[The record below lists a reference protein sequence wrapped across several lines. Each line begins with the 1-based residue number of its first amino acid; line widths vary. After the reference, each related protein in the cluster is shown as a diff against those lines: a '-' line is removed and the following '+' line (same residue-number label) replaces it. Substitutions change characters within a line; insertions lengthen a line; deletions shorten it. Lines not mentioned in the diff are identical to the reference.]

1 MLLRRSHPHPYCM
14 PCLELLVVL
23 VDIWRPVTKLSFHVV
38 PSSWEMLVYV
48 ANAAWHHLS
57 PGWERMIKLAWSSL
71 ASSSHCILLLFSA
84 GLFQEVCVSQ
94 ASSWVWLT
102 RLGSHEGPVGGETGG
117 EIGGWVGD
125 VLWLQ
130 VVDYHRPAWLE
141 FGFCFLRHDNFLT
154 AIKRY
159 VILSRLKW
167 QKPMRFCW
175 RRD

>member
-117 EIGGWVGD
+117 EIGGWVGEGMFCGCR
-125 VLWLQ
+125 WLTITGLHGLSF
-130 VVDYHRPAWLE
+130 VS
-141 FGFCFLRHDNFLT
+141 
-154 AIKRY
+154 Y
-159 VILSRLKW
+159 VMTTFWHLSSV
-167 QKPMRFCW
+167 M
-175 RRD
+175 